1 MAIKGARPEDGRVT
15 AHLLVRGAEQAV
27 EFYKRAFGATELY
40 RSPMPDG
47 NGIHAKVRIAQS
59 VVLISDERPV
69 APGGPGVSLHSPHT
83 LGGTSTVLE
92 LYVDDA
98 DAAYQRAVSA
108 GATPTLP
115 VSNTF
120 WGDRYGWVTDPFGHI
135 WALMTAQ
142 EEITAEEVD
151 ARMTEYAARGAR

>member
-15 AHLLVRGAEQAV
+15 AHRLVRGAEQTV

-47 NGIHAKVRIAQS
+47 NGIHAKVRIAKS

-69 APGGPGVSLHSPHT
+69 ASGGPGVSLHSPHT
-83 LGGTSTVLE
+83 LGGGSTVLE

-115 VSNTF
+115 CRASS
-120 WGDRYGWVTDPFGHI
+120 
-135 WALMTAQ
+135 
-142 EEITAEEVD
+142 
-151 ARMTEYAARGAR
+151 GANGTGGSPIPSGTS